1 MKTELNDILIYYYT
15 SKTLERVFT
24 KIKSSDR
31 DDLKSYILDIIIDN
45 VEKMTLAYDGGYF
58 DKYIHSII
66 NNQYN
71 SITSPFRRKF
81 LYGGDKPT
89 LELLINDNS
98 VYNQDNLIEEEGNDF
113 DAELEIIKIK
123 SILSNTHWSKATL
136 FKMYYFD
143 KLTYR
148 EISEKTGIYYLKIR
162 QSVMTT
168 LEEVK
173 VKLNNL

>member
-1 MKTELNDILIYYYT
+1 MF
-15 SKTLERVFT
+15 SKVHSIHR
-24 KIKSSDR
+24 K
-31 DDLKSYILDIIIDN
+31 DLKSFIMDILLNKPDKFIEQYDLGRFDFIIWGVIR
-45 VEKMTLAYDGGYF
+45 
-58 DKYIHSII
+58 
-66 NNQYN
+66 NQYY
-71 SITSPFRRKF
+71 SKTSPFRRKF
-81 LYGGDKPT
+81 LYSGNKPT
-89 LELLINDNS
+89 LQLDNNNNGTFAFDTVDKNRKIFFS
-98 VYNQDNLIEEEGNDF
+98 DEEEDEF

-123 SILSNTHWSKATL
+123 SILSNIHWSKATL